1 MGKTR
6 VTCVGQDKGQQLIF
20 FWRGGGAGV
29 EARGGKIQIR
39 TNYITQ
45 CPRVMKKEK
54 RNRDKNCTILKTIA
68 LSAPT

>member
-1 MGKTR
+1 M
-6 VTCVGQDKGQQLIF
+6 
-20 FWRGGGAGV
+20 